1 MQAGPDGPARAA
13 GHDTGESLIWT
24 MQSPSASPGL
34 SSWDDADERIR
45 HSIDVAALCAAYS
58 TCAPTCVLSL
68 SESP

>member
-1 MQAGPDGPARAA
+1 MHGRATARRGAR
-13 GHDTGESLIWT
+13 GRESN
-24 MQSPSASPGL
+24 MDYAVSVGAPGL